1 MELLAAN
8 NLAACRQAN
17 NWIQASHF
25 PASDS
30 QATAVLYSKHP
41 QTKNSFNH
49 LAACLNML
57 RTVSSTWLGHCF
69 QKCKISKSNS
79 SPGAGT
85 ASSHYMGL
93 AQVHWSHSLTCRIR
107 LKTQRLLLPTATY
120 SHRLSSY
127 PSNLPACRKEVQTL
141 TRVVFG
147 RSRPDS
153 TVSMV
158 QSTKTMFVS
167 QDSVDN
173 KCARTFADH

>member
-1 MELLAAN
+1 MLELLAAN

-69 QKCKISKSNS
+69 QKCKIIKKQFLTRCWHCLKPLHGLGSGPLVPLSDLSHQAENS
-79 SPGAGT
+79 EA
-85 ASSHYMGL
+85 
-93 AQVHWSHSLTCRIR
+93 
-107 LKTQRLLLPTATY
+107 TATY
-120 SHRLSSY
+120 CYLQSSTIILS
-127 PSNLPACRKEVQTL
+127 L
-141 TRVVFG
+141 
-147 RSRPDS
+147 
-153 TVSMV
+153 
-158 QSTKTMFVS
+158 
-167 QDSVDN
+167 
-173 KCARTFADH
+173 